1 MGDDEE
7 EDMGFEPKMGLGTDM
22 IMGLLTAAVVVVA
35 LLSVL
40 ITEEE
45 EAVYAQPQQQQEVVN
60 STYLHQYVLDDLQN
74 AELVNVQVFK
84 DGRMIL
90 VFKLSDDE
98 SERRMV
104 IRTQSPITPEA
115 GYQWDNGTIYTKEG
129 SKLVFEL
136 EGRGQNNR

>member
-1 MGDDEE
+1 MMMMRKRVES
-7 EDMGFEPKMGLGTDM
+7 KMGLGTDM
-22 IMGLLTAAVVVVA
+22 IMGLLMDV
-35 LLSVL
+35 LLSVM
-40 ITEEE
+40 ITEE
-45 EAVYAQPQQQQEVVN
+45 VYAQQLQQEVVN
-60 STYLHQYVLDDLQN
+60 GTYLHQYVLDDLEN
-74 AELVNVQVFK
+74 AELINVQVFK

-129 SKLVFEL
+129 SRVVFEL
-136 EGRGQNNR
+136 EGRGQNR